1 MNYCFQGINGIEA
14 LKKRGVSMTRRS
26 SIPREV
32 GLDHT
37 KDVLREG
44 YQYIPN
50 RKKAFQSD
58 FFESRIL
65 GEKRF
70 L

>member
-1 MNYCFQGINGIEA
+1 
-14 LKKRGVSMTRRS
+14 MTRRS

-65 GEKRF
+65 GEKTV

>member
-1 MNYCFQGINGIEA
+1 
-14 LKKRGVSMTRRS
+14 MTRRS

-50 RKKAFQSD
+50 RKKPFNRTFLSH
-58 FFESRIL
+58 EYSVK
-65 GEKRF
+65 KRF